1 LPAVGGWLNNWKQ
14 RLTRPQVAKA
24 PVCPPFRRKYLIEA
38 LEPRVLLSADLPV
51 VPPPPVDPLPPE
63 APAISAG
70 YAAGGEVSPDFAF
83 DGAALS
89 SELIAPG
96 ALSSEEPQIR
106 EIAFVDSRI
115 IGREALSVQR
125 DGMLVVVLDAQVD
138 GLAQISAVLAGHEG
152 VQAVHIIAHGA
163 SGQLQLGSSVLDS
176 AAIDQGSVAAWGKA
190 LTEDG
195 DLLLYGCD
203 VAAGE
208 SGAAFMEKLAAAT
221 GADVA
226 ASTDATG
233 PGWLGGDWDLEA
245 ATAQIEAPVVVL
257 DDLSFL
263 LAAINGTAGAD
274 VLDDNANSNDTLT
287 GLADNDTYRFTD
299 NFSGVVS
306 GNDVV
311 TDSGGT
317 ADEINFSG
325 HPGGAV
331 TFNLNFEFGSTF
343 AAAVNVTDSAATT
356 NKVVATGIESF
367 VGGDGI
373 DTLDFSNVT
382 GDLMFELAAG
392 GMVTIRLGGASITA
406 SNFER
411 IIGGSGNNTFKI
423 LASGA
428 FGGRIEGSGIAG
440 VNTLDYSGY
449 DSDASISLDSGR
461 ATGFEAADGAVTG
474 ITHVTGSAQAD
485 IITAGGDGV
494 SYSGGDGSDVYR
506 FVDNWGDAVVN
517 DTLGSNTL
525 SFATSDTGIAVE
537 FIDDA
542 DLDTEADSI
551 QVSDGFNS
559 TLTATGSFVSV
570 EGSTSDDTFHAGHW
584 TTIDG
589 EAVLAGVTVNAD
601 IFGGEGEDVFKVG
614 IGSDFAGEV
623 DGGGDDDTID
633 YLEVGGNVVRA
644 GGDPNFSGGLVTD
657 SVEFVQHPLTVPEG
671 FRTVADYL
679 IDVIDSTIGAID
691 IPMLGNIGAGASG
704 YIEDFADFVVGG
716 LTDRLLVGYADE
728 IDVSPTS
735 TPDLV
740 VPSTAQLIENWLI
753 DVLSVD
759 FTSEIPY
766 ATRGTFGLQ
775 PGDIT
780 QYMEFALILEGSF
793 LPPDT
798 EVDIDFGAALPGLG
812 LEVDAVI
819 GVELTY
825 TLRLAFGIDYS
836 TPTKPFFYFDTN
848 GADNSDASD
857 DDELVIELEAYLEH
871 QSLEDNSTIQA
882 TLGFLQFDIWTYDN
896 SDQISLSNDG
906 DPSIYQDDNRSGIQ
920 GRFALD
926 LKDPGAEIENIDW
939 AEDDGRLSHKEMKD
953 AEFDYREA
961 ISAKFNAAA
970 DVDLFGRL
978 SADVLGGG
986 LPAIQLYLHYD
997 QEFINAEIQYGGNN
1011 QNSFGG
1017 APEIVIEDLAIDL
1030 GTFLSDFIRP
1040 IVQEIQVYTEPFIEP
1055 IKVLKQDIAFLSGI
1069 DFLRNLLDRD
1079 KDGEVSILDAMGTI
1093 LGETKYGPVFAAVEA
1108 LINVIELIN
1117 SVPDEGN
1124 LLIPFGTFTF
1134 GGDARGG
1141 QVTAP
1146 TSGVPDEA
1154 AMKNKIKNS
1163 AAKPETKSFLEKLKR
1178 DPINGGFSAPIL
1190 TEPMQILKLLTGDGS
1205 ANLFF
1210 YDFPQ
1215 IDFDFNFRKS
1225 FSLFFPF
1232 NMVID
1237 AGFHVQV
1244 RMGFGLDA
1252 TGLIEFIDD
1261 LKPGGDD
1268 ADFLEI
1274 FSKGFFI
1281 DDHFVNGVD
1290 LPEFLVEAHFLLGA
1304 SVGISGIV
1312 EAGIQ
1317 GGVIGTLAID
1327 LNDVDSNGAAAGG
1340 IDYKVRFSELLA
1352 MIRTGPLC
1360 FLNFD
1365 GQLEWL
1371 LEAFVWV
1378 GLDLGFFGTITLYS
1392 ETFDLGGGVIF
1403 EFSYHCGVT
1412 ATPDVAHIEGG
1423 NLVLHMGED
1432 AGRRNDAD
1440 VNWTDIDG
1448 SADEDFQVIFVA
1460 AGTDIA
1466 DYALDG
1472 EPTVAAQDSYIV
1484 LYNGT
1489 GEIFAKSAVTGNI
1502 VVNGAG
1508 DGKDVLNVGE
1518 NVAAGVVFHGGAGN
1532 DKVTYSGT
1540 GKARVWGDDGDDR
1553 ISVNA
1558 VSTAVAGPTVVGN
1571 ATTYDSEIYGGAGN
1585 DTLSGRRGAGA
1596 EAVNDGDDYIDGGDG
1611 NDKITGFGGN
1621 DELRGGDES
1630 VAITNNKA
1638 NGDTIDG
1645 GDGNDTIY
1653 GGTGSD
1659 IIKGGAGNDAI
1670 HGGDESG
1677 ALANGKQL
1685 GDTIDGG
1692 AGNDTINGNGG
1703 ADVIKGAAGDD
1714 TIRGGA
1720 GDDAITGGAGLD
1732 SLYGDAGNDT
1742 FNWAAGGDGVDAVI
1756 DGGTDS
1762 DRIIVTGQNINT
1774 NIELKAGGGDVNLVW
1789 GSQTLDLDFVEKYAL
1804 NAGTGDD
1811 SFIIRDLSGTSVNDV
1826 AMGLGSSIVDETRYD
1841 WDGDGTVE
1849 EVEGA
1854 GPRYLTDGDGNQILV
1869 GGQPVIDDYDN
1880 VNNRFVLSKVV
1891 RVTTFDTFA
1900 DSVVIESA
1908 AGDDRFTGGTQIDP
1922 VSGSTIVNLSR
1933 TGTQTIAYSIAQ
1945 SDQAQDTFRLD
1956 SGAGN
1961 DSIDMS
1967 AITTKAFAAVDLVAG
1982 DGNDTV
1988 FGTQFADTIDSGSG
2002 DDKVSGNAGLDTFS
2016 DAGGVD
2022 TLSEVNHGSP
2032 NNVFNAVTG
2041 QFTAT
2046 STSTS
2051 NFNLNTANFALNG
2064 NTLTIAHV
2072 VTEAEDIS
2080 VFEEASLVSGTGAN
2094 TFTVQNWMKSARLD
2108 GGAGS
2113 DTYNIT
2119 FAGSGSGSVTEFDSV
2134 HVPGDVDRMF
2144 LYGTAGADR
2153 LNFTAR
2159 NEIDAAHPTI
2169 NPDLLLTDGSVA
2181 ALHDY
2186 DTTELTDDTVET
2198 VNYTQSEAL
2207 VVRGGDGDDIFVVD
2221 DNALTL
2227 NVYGEAGNDFFVI
2240 GRVTESQE
2248 VPPGSGVLVATAV
2261 TNGVSSESFFY
2272 GDFGE
2277 DSGGEI
2283 NVAQSG
2289 NDNFE
2294 VNHNKAPVW
2303 LFGNAGDDRF
2313 VVNAVLIPGV
2323 DNDSNVS
2330 GGSGI
2335 NSIEYLQ
2342 NAPVN
2347 IDGGSGTDT
2356 VVINGTGI
2364 GDTFIVAVVL
2374 EDDNPDPLITN
2385 LVEKQKVIG
2394 AGVQVNMKNVEKLEV
2409 NGAGG
2414 NDRIHVFS
2422 TLPGLEVLVTGGSG
2436 DDTIHIGG
2444 DAVAVVIDPPEYT
2457 IDPPAYV
2464 YDAAPYIE
2472 SWQSV
2477 TWSWGGY
2484 WYFDWSSFPFVFFL
2498 PVISYTW
2505 WFPVWVDPAPVTIDP
2520 PPQQV
2525 NPPAFQFT
2533 HAATTV
2539 LTGVKGKLTI
2549 EGGDLDGVTPVPGFD
2564 DADRIVVHN
2573 QSGAVADTGTLTTGN
2588 NDGDATTPDIGLISG
2603 LGTGLGI
2610 YYKGAE
2616 FLDIHLNDGGN
2627 DQFVIE
2633 TTDADATT
2641 TIYAGGGNDSIRVKA
2656 ANGVLQLDG
2665 GDGDDTFQVWSDAEM
2680 VDGVLGTLRIN
2691 GGAGTDDVEVRDT
2704 ANTADS
2710 TAALSATTLTGLSM
2724 TGAIEYGPFTTQT
2737 TTVLYQFQSLVA
2749 GTPPTISTVN
2759 NPQIFTLA
2767 YSPIETLLIG
2777 TGSGNDLINV
2787 TGTQAVTT
2795 INTNDGDDTVNV
2807 SSDGALLSGHLD
2819 DVDGELT
2826 LDLGAGGNTLSVSDL
2841 ASVAGDTA
2849 TISDSAIAGMAPA
2862 VINYTATS
2870 GRFTGGVNVQFG
2882 KGNDDIILTSTAA
2895 GDVTTIDAN
2904 EGDDSVTV
2912 DAGQLAD
2919 LIVLRGGLGQDTLD
2933 ASASS
2938 QPIVLFGDDGEE
2950 TYGTAIKSFANL
2962 TSVSSLNAGAGDMDS
2977 LFGGSATRVIAV
2989 GGAGDDVIT
2998 GGSADDVLIGDDGS
3012 ATFASEIL
3020 TAFGSLG
3027 TAGGDDQID
3036 GGEGRNYLI
3045 GGIGGDTLTAGGGND
3060 VALGDNGSVTYTAAG
3075 EITTAISADLGSGGA
3090 DTITLGEGNN
3100 VAIGGAAGD
3109 TIGLLGT
3116 GAGDDVLVGDNGTV
3130 TWDPATG
3137 NVVQFESQGTDG
3149 GNDTIVA
3156 GDGRNLVLGGAGADG
3171 VTSGTGEDLV
3181 LGDNGRALFTSAG
3194 IITLFETSDAASG
3207 GGDTVAAG
3215 EGRNIVSGGFGGDSI
3230 GTLGGD
3236 DLIIGDNGRFSFTAG
3251 VLTEAVTT
3259 DTDGS
3264 TGGNDNV
3271 TAGDGHNVVLGGV
3284 GADGVTSGTGN
3295 DLVLGDNGRALLT
3308 SAGVITLFET
3318 SDPAIGGGDT
3328 IAAGEGRN
3336 IVSGGFGGDTV
3347 STLGGDDL
3355 IIGDNGRFSFTA
3367 GVLTE
3372 AVTTDT
3378 DASTGGNDTL
3388 TAGDGHNVV
3397 LGGVGNDAIT
3407 TGGGDDVVLGDNGT
3421 ARFEPSGQRLSF
3433 ETGDAALAG
3442 DDTIDAGAG
3451 DDIVLG
3457 GTGADTIQGGA
3468 GNDILL
3474 GDQGTAQYAGGELAL
3489 VFGEPLI
3496 GGSDFLDGGTGNDIL
3511 LGGGAADSMAANLSD
3526 DVFTGDSARI
3536 TFAGG
3541 LVTSIE
3547 LFGEPDLVLQ
3557 TLFKLYSNGDN
3568 GLEGGDVVIVE
3579 EDGDDERGADRFLI
3593 LESDDGRPG
3602 RGAGQELPA
3611 HALVLSFLRGQHL
3624 AQLPQELRNMILE
3637 LSLGRGTPG
3646 AGHGGEDQGQGQGQG
3661 GGKPPAEP
3669 QSEAAPFSIEAEATT
3684 LIVPA
3689 AEAKDAGARGDDD
3702 LTLAAAALS
3711 GAALATSGR
3720 TVRTFDPAS
3729 GRFSERGAPAAQE
3742 STNVD
3747 RLRFVGTGID
3757 W

>member
-1 LPAVGGWLNNWKQ
+1 LKQ
-14 RLTRPQVAKA
+14 GLTRPQVAKA
-24 PVCPPFRRKYLIEA
+24 PVRPPFRRKYLIEA

-70 YAAGGEVSPDFAF
+70 HAAGGEVAPEFSF

-89 SELIAPG
+89 SELIVPA
-96 ALSSEEPQIR
+96 ALVADEPQIR

-125 DGMLVVVLDAQVD
+125 DGMLVVVLDAQTD

-152 VQAVHIIAHGA
+152 VRAVHIIAHGA
-163 SGQLQLGSSVLDS
+163 SGQLQLGSSMLDS
-176 AAIDQGSVAAWGKA
+176 AAIDQGGVAAWGKA
-190 LTEDG
+190 LTDDG

-208 SGAAFMEKLAAAT
+208 SGAEFIAKLAEAT

-233 PGWLGGDWDLEA
+233 PVWLGGDWDLEA

-263 LAAINGTAGAD
+263 LANQTGDGTDNTLNDDAGT
-274 VLDDNANSNDTLT
+274 NDTLS
-287 GLADNDTYRFTD
+287 GGAGNDIYRFTD
-299 NFSGVVS
+299 NFSGPTS
-306 GNDVV
+306 GQDTV
-311 TDSGGT
+311 TDSAGT
-317 ADEINFSG
+317 ADEINFSA
-325 HPGGAV
+325 HPDGAV
-331 TFNLNFEFGSTF
+331 TFNLTLDFGSTLT
-343 AAAVNVTDSAATT
+343 AAVTITDSAATT
-356 NKVVATGIESF
+356 NKVVATGIEKF
-367 VGGDGI
+367 VGGAGT
-373 DTLDFSNVT
+373 DTLDFSAISSNLT
-382 GDLMFELAAG
+382 FEFAAAG
-392 GMVTIRLGGASITA
+392 VVTIRLTATPTTFITA
-406 SNFER
+406 SNVER
-411 IIGGSGNNTFKI
+411 IIGGSGNNTYKI
-423 LASGA
+423 LAGGN
-428 FGGRIEGSGIAG
+428 FDGRIVGGSSIAS
-440 VNTLDYSGY
+440 VNTLDYSAHTTGVVVN
-449 DSDASISLDSGR
+449 LDTGR
-461 ATGFEAADGAVTG
+461 ATGFESTDDAVTE
-474 ITHVTGSAQAD
+474 ITRVVGSAQD
-485 IITAGGDGV
+485 DTITDGQVGDTYEGGAGNDT
-494 SYSGGDGSDVYR
+494 YL
-506 FVDNWGDAVVN
+506 FLDNWSGVAADTVTDAS
-517 DTLGSNTL
+517 GSNIL
-525 SFATSDTGIAVE
+525 SFAGADSGVSVE
-537 FIDDA
+537 F
-542 DLDTEADSI
+542 LDADSI
-551 QVSDGFNS
+551 LVSDGF
-559 TLTATGSFVSV
+559 GSELSVSGTFAQV
-570 EGSTSDDTFHAGHW
+570 EGSTGADTIHAGYW
-584 TTIDG
+584 TTVDG
-589 EAVLAGVTVNAD
+589 ETVLAGVAANAD
-601 IFGGEGEDVFKVG
+601 VAGGEGDDVFKVG
-614 IGSDFAGEV
+614 IGSDFAGQV
-623 DGGGDDDTID
+623 DGGDGVDVID
-633 YLEVGGNVVRA
+633 YREVGGNVVRE
-644 GGDPNFSGGLVTD
+644 GGDPGFSGGVSD
-657 SVEFVQHPLTVPEG
+657 VEHVQHPLTVPEG
-671 FRTVADYL
+671 FRTVADYI
-679 IDVIDSTIGAID
+679 IDMIDSTIGAIE

-704 YIEDFADFVVGG
+704 YIGDFADFVVGG

-766 ATRGTFGLQ
+766 ATLGTFGLQ

-798 EVDIDFGAALPGLG
+798 EVAIDFGGALPGLG

-848 GADNSDASD
+848 GADNADASD
-857 DDELVIELEAYLEH
+857 DDELVIELEAFLEH
-871 QSLEDNSTIQA
+871 QSLQDAATISA

-906 DPSIYQDDNRSGIQ
+906 DPSIYQDDNRSGIL

-939 AEDDGRLSHKEMKD
+939 AVDDGRLSHKEMKN

-961 ISAKFNAAA
+961 VSVKFNAAA

-1163 AAKPETKSFLEKLKR
+1163 SAKPETKSFLEKLKR

-1268 ADFLEI
+1268 PDFLEI

-1304 SVGISGIV
+1304 SVGIAGIV

-1352 MIRTGPLC
+1352 MIQTGPLC

-1412 ATPDVAHIEGG
+1412 ATPDVAHVDGSG
-1423 NLVLHMGED
+1423 NLVLHMGAD

-1440 VNWTDIDG
+1440 VNWTDVDG
-1448 SADEDFQVIFVA
+1448 SADEDFQVIFVV
-1460 AGTDIA
+1460 AGTDIE

-1502 VVNGAG
+1502 VVNDAQ

-1518 NVAAGVVFHGGAGN
+1518 NVAAGLVFHGGGGN

-1558 VSTAVAGPTVVGN
+1558 LSTAVAGPSVIGN
-1571 ATTYDSEIYGGAGN
+1571 AATYDSELYGGAGN
-1585 DTLSGRRGAGA
+1585 DTLSGRRGIGA
-1596 EAVNDGDDYIDGGDG
+1596 EALNDGDDYIDGGDG

-1630 VAITNNKA
+1630 AAITNNKA

-1659 IIKGGAGNDAI
+1659 VLKGGAGNDTI

-1703 ADVIKGAAGDD
+1703 ADVLKGGAADD
-1714 TIRGGA
+1714 TIHGGA

-1742 FNWAAGGDGVDAVI
+1742 FNWAAGGDGVDTVI

-1811 SFIIRDLSGTSVNDV
+1811 SFTIRDLSGTSVNDV
-1826 AMGLGSSIVDETRYD
+1826 AMGLGSSLVDETRYD
-1841 WDGDGTVE
+1841 WDGDGLVE

-1854 GPRYLTDGDGNQILV
+1854 GPRYLTDGDGNLILV
-1869 GGQPVIDDYDN
+1869 GGLPVIDDYDN
-1880 VNNRFVLSKVV
+1880 VNNKFVLSKVV
-1891 RVTTFDTFA
+1891 RVTTFDAFA

-1908 AGDDRFTGGTQIDP
+1908 AGDDKFTGKTQTDP

-1945 SDQAQDTFRLD
+1945 SNQAQDTFRLD

-1967 AITTKAFAAVDLVAG
+1967 AITTKAFAAVNLVAG
-1982 DGNDTV
+1982 DGHDTV
-1988 FGTQFADTIDSGSG
+1988 FGTQFADTIDSGAG
-2002 DDKVSGNAGLDTFS
+2002 DDKVSGNAGIDTFI

-2041 QFTAT
+2041 LFTAT

-2051 NFNLNTANFALNG
+2051 NFNLNSANFDLNG
-2064 NTLTIAHV
+2064 NTLTIAHA

-2094 TFTVQNWMKSARLD
+2094 AFTVQNWMKSARLD

-2134 HVPGDVDRMF
+2134 HVAGDIDRMF
-2144 LYGTAGADR
+2144 LYGTSGADR

-2186 DTTELTDDTVET
+2186 STTELTDDTVET

-2525 NPPAFQFT
+2525 NPPAFQFA

-2573 QSGAVADTGTLTTGN
+2573 QSGGVADTGTLTTGD
-2588 NDGDATTPDIGLISG
+2588 NDADAATPDIGLIAG

-2616 FLDIHLNDGGN
+2616 FLDIHLNDGGD

-2633 TTDADATT
+2633 TTDGDATT

-2665 GDGDDTFQVWSDAEM
+2665 GDGDDTFQVWSDAQM

-2691 GGAGTDDVEVRDT
+2691 GGAGNDDVEVRDT

-2710 TAALSATTLTGLSM
+2710 TATLSATTLSGLSM
-2724 TGAIEYGPFTTQT
+2724 TGAIEYGPFATQT

-2749 GTPPTISTVN
+2749 GTPPTISTAN
-2759 NPQIFTLA
+2759 NPQTFALA

-2777 TGSGNDLINV
+2777 TGSGADLIDI

-2795 INTNDGDDTVNV
+2795 IKTNDGDDTINV
-2807 SSDGALLSGHLD
+2807 SSDGALLAGHLD

-2826 LDLGAGGNTLSVSDL
+2826 LNLGAGGNTLSVSDL
-2841 ASVAGDTA
+2841 ASMAGDTA

-2862 VINYTATS
+2862 VINYAATA

-2882 KGNDDIILTSTAA
+2882 KGSDDITLTSTAA
-2895 GDVTTIDAN
+2895 GDVTTIDAD

-2912 DAGQLAD
+2912 DAGQVAD

-2950 TYGTAIKSFANL
+2950 TYGTATKSFASL
-2962 TSVSSLNAGAGDMDS
+2962 TSVSSLNAGAGDVDS

-2989 GGAGDDVIT
+2989 GGAGGDTIT
-2998 GGSADDVLIGDDGS
+2998 GGSADDVLIGDDGT
-3012 ATFASEIL
+3012 ATFANEIL
-3020 TAFGSLG
+3020 TSFSSLG
-3027 TAGGDDQID
+3027 TAGGDDQIA

-3045 GGIGGDTLTAGGGND
+3045 GGLGSDTLTAGGGND
-3060 VALGDNGSVTYTAAG
+3060 VALGDNGAVTYTATG
-3075 EITTAISADLGSGGA
+3075 EISTAISTDLGSGGV
-3090 DTITLGEGNN
+3090 DTITLGEGSN
-3100 VAIGGAAGD
+3100 VAIGGAADD
-3109 TIGLLGT
+3109 TIGQLGT
-3116 GAGDDVLVGDNGTV
+3116 GAGNDVLVGDNGTV
-3130 TWDPATG
+3130 TWDPVTG
-3137 NVVQFESQGTDG
+3137 NVVQFESLGTDG

-3156 GDGRNLVLGGAGADG
+3156 GDGRNLVLGGVGADG
-3171 VTSGTGEDLV
+3171 VTSGTGDDLV

-3194 IITLFETSDAASG
+3194 VITLFETSDPSSG
-3207 GGDTVAAG
+3207 GGDTIAAG
-3215 EGRNIVSGGFGGDSI
+3215 GGRNIVSGGFGGDSI

-3259 DTDGS
+3259 DTDAS
-3264 TGGNDNV
+3264 TGGNDIV

-3284 GADGVTSGTGN
+3284 GADAVTSGTGN
-3295 DLVLGDNGRALLT
+3295 DLVLGDNGRALFT

-3318 SDPAIGGGDT
+3318 SDPANGGSDT

-3336 IVSGGFGGDTV
+3336 MVSGGGGGD
-3347 STLGGDDL
+3347 SIGTLGGDDL
-3355 IIGDNGRFSFTA
+3355 IIGDNGRFAFTA

-3378 DASTGGNDTL
+3378 TATTGGNDTI

-3407 TGGGDDVVLGDNGT
+3407 TGGGDDVVIGDNGT

-3442 DDTIDAGAG
+3442 DDTVDAGG
-3451 DDIVLG
+3451 GNDIVLG
-3457 GTGADTIQGGA
+3457 GMGADTVQGGA

-3526 DVFTGDSARI
+3526 DIFTGDSARI
-3536 TFAGG
+3536 TFSGG

-3568 GLEGGDVVIVE
+3568 GIEGGDVVIVE
-3579 EDGDDERGADRFLI
+3579 EDDDDERGADRFLI
-3593 LESDDGRPG
+3593 LESDDDRPG
-3602 RGAGQELPA
+3602 RGPGHELPA

-3646 AGHGGEDQGQGQGQG
+3646 AGHGGEGLGEGRG

-3669 QSEAAPFSIEAEATT
+3669 QSEAASFSLEAEAST
-3684 LIVPA
+3684 LILPA
-3689 AEAKDAGARGDDD
+3689 AEAKGAGAQDESE

-3720 TVRTFDPAS
+3720 SVRTFDPSS
-3729 GRFSERGAPAAQE
+3729 GRFSERDASVPQE